1 MESQQQT
8 GPDFIYRPGQ
18 KVSHNNCC
26 EPCSTTILRL
36 KTKTQQA
43 G

>member
-8 GPDFIYRPGQ
+8 GHHFIFRPGQ
-18 KVSHNNCC
+18 AVSHNNCC
-26 EPCSTTILRL
+26 EPYSTTILRL